1 MSDRQCH
8 SLRRQR
14 IHLSADFGFQSFR
27 GFTGFRIEE
36 IAATEACRGMSYP
49 ACAGYDIGFRR
60 RAGAC
65 RGYAAPV
72 KMMTNVSF
80 SGTCFMGGE
89 RLFGPLELTLRE
101 GGWTCILGPSGVG
114 KSTILRL
121 IAGLEIGGAFE
132 GEIDAPDVAYMAQDD
147 LLFPWLNVL
156 DNAVL
161 GARLRGEVPDFE
173 RAKALIGRVG
183 LTAQIEQKPPTLS
196 GGQRQRVALVR
207 TMMEDRPVILLD
219 EPFSALDARNRAQMQ
234 ELAVELFAGRTV
246 LLITHDPAE
255 AARLSDVIYI
265 LDEAGLR
272 AMAVPECETPRA
284 VDDAAV
290 LRAQGALFKEL
301 RA

>member
-1 MSDRQCH
+1 
-8 SLRRQR
+8 
-14 IHLSADFGFQSFR
+14 
-27 GFTGFRIEE
+27 
-36 IAATEACRGMSYP
+36 
-49 ACAGYDIGFRR
+49 
-60 RAGAC
+60 
-65 RGYAAPV
+65 
-72 KMMTNVSF
+72 
-80 SGTCFMGGE
+80 MGGE

>member
-1 MSDRQCH
+1 
-8 SLRRQR
+8 
-14 IHLSADFGFQSFR
+14 
-27 GFTGFRIEE
+27 
-36 IAATEACRGMSYP
+36 
-49 ACAGYDIGFRR
+49 
-60 RAGAC
+60 
-65 RGYAAPV
+65 
-72 KMMTNVSF
+72 
-80 SGTCFMGGE
+80 MGGE
-89 RLFGPLELTLRE
+89 RLFGPLELTLRD

-161 GARLRGEVPDFE
+161 GARLRGGVPDFE

-183 LTAQIEQKPPTLS
+183 LTAQIGQKPPTLS

-272 AMAVPECETPRA
+272 AMAVPEGDAPRA